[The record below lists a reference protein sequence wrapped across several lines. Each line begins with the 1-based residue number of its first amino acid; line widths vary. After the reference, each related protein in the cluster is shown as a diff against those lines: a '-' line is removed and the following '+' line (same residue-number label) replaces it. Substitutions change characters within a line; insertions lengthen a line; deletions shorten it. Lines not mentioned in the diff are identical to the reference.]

1 MNESIY
7 TPPEADIE
15 VKANADGGYY
25 VVAPGKFLA
34 LTILTLGLY
43 LIYWFYRQ
51 WRSVKERDE
60 SSIWPIPRGIFYI
73 FFSHSLFSDINESL
87 GHKGITHNWSPGVAA
102 TLVVVVTLLSNILGR
117 LAGQNVGSPFTD
129 VASLVAVPAL
139 AYLALPAQKAANAAS
154 DDADGSGNADF
165 TGANW
170 VWMILGGLVWAL
182 SLFGLYFI
190 ITQPELFVDP

>member
-7 TPPEADIE
+7 APPEADIDVRE
-15 VKANADGGYY
+15 TADGGYY

-43 LIYWFYRQ
+43 LVYWFYRQ

-73 FFSHSLFSDINESL
+73 FFTHSLFADINETL
-87 GHKGITHNWSPGVAA
+87 RDKGISHAWKPGTTA
-102 TLVVVVTLLSNILGR
+102 TLVVIIALLSSVLGNVSNQNI
-117 LAGQNVGSPFTD
+117 GSPITD
-129 VASLVAVPAL
+129 IASLAAVPVLAFFAL
-139 AYLALPAQKAANAAS
+139 LAQKAANVAS
-154 DDADGSGNADF
+154 GDANGSGNAVF

-170 VWMILGGLVWAL
+170 VWMILGGLIWAL

-190 ITQPELFVDP
+190 VTQPELFVDP

>member
-7 TPPEADIE
+7 APPQADIE
-15 VKANADGGYY
+15 VREFADGEYY

-34 LTILTLGLY
+34 LTILTMGLY
-43 LIYWFYRQ
+43 LVYWFYRQ
-51 WRSVKERDE
+51 WRTVKDRDQ
-60 SSIWPIPRGIFYI
+60 SNIWPVPRGLFYI
-73 FFSHSLFSDINESL
+73 FFTHSLYADINERLRNS
-87 GHKGITHNWSPGVAA
+87 GTSFQWSPGTSA
-102 TLVVVVTLLSNILGR
+102 TLVVIVAILSNILSR
-117 LAGQNVGSPFTD
+117 LSGENIGPPITD
-129 VASLVAVPAL
+129 VLSIAIVPAL

-154 DDADGSGNADF
+154 GDADGSGNANF

-190 ITQPELFVDP
+190 ITQPELFADL

>member
-15 VKANADGGYY
+15 VKANADGDYY
-25 VVAPGKFLA
+25 VVAPSKFLA

-51 WRSVKERDE
+51 WRSVKDRDE
-60 SSIWPIPRGIFYI
+60 RNIWPIPRGIFYI
-73 FFSHSLFSDINESL
+73 FFSHSLFSDINERL
-87 GHKGITHNWSPGVAA
+87 RDKGITHEWSPGASA
-102 TLVVVVTLLSNILGR
+102 TLVVVVTLLSNLFGR
-117 LAGQNVGSPFTD
+117 LAGQNVGSPITD
-129 VASLVAVPAL
+129 VASLVAVPVL
-139 AYLALPAQKAANAAS
+139 AYVALPAQKAANVAS
-154 DDADGSGNADF
+154 GDADGSRNADF

-170 VWMILGGLVWAL
+170 VWMILGGLIWAL

>member
-7 TPPEADIE
+7 APPEADIE
-15 VKANADGGYY
+15 IREYAEGEYY

-43 LIYWFYRQ
+43 LVYWFYRQ
-51 WRSVKERDE
+51 WRTIRARDE
-60 SSIWPIPRGIFYI
+60 RKIWPVPRGLFYI
-73 FFSHSLFSDINESL
+73 FFTHSLYADINRKL
-87 GHKGITHNWSPGVAA
+87 GDNAISHPWSPGTSA
-102 TLVVVVTLLSNILGR
+102 TLVVIGTLLSNILGR
-117 LAGQNVGSPFTD
+117 LGGENIGSPFTD
-129 VASLVAVPAL
+129 VASLATVPVL

-154 DDADGSGNADF
+154 GDASGSSNANL

-170 VWMILGGLVWAL
+170 VWMILGGLIWAL

-190 ITQPELFVDP
+190 ITQPELFADI